1 MTERLPSGV
10 RFNITY
16 TRYDSLFS
24 SLIRGFFLEILC
36 YFSLLKNQR
45 LKFLFNLESMG
56 EVQIRCATAKFYS
69 YNASMMSH
77 KAKYPQFHLPFLF
90 H

>member
-1 MTERLPSGV
+1 MRFVSFVTNYLQYLRFQLHHQIILQMTERLPSGV

-56 EVQIRCATAKFYS
+56 
-69 YNASMMSH
+69 
-77 KAKYPQFHLPFLF
+77 
-90 H
+90 